1 MKRKLIRTISS
12 EISASKPLPQ
22 QYLQSKQHWL
32 CTVHVDNGG
41 GVMDEYDIEPDR
53 KLHLED
59 FLSIIATEIDRLDDP
74 EGEEGGNQTSWK
86 VDIFR
91 LSR

>member
-1 MKRKLIRTISS
+1 
-12 EISASKPLPQ
+12 
-22 QYLQSKQHWL
+22 
-32 CTVHVDNGG
+32 
-41 GVMDEYDIEPDR
+41 MDEYDIEPDR